1 MSEFTPESSPESDP
15 KSGNV
20 SSSGVYKSKL
30 FNFLNRR
37 SQELMHQSKTVLRH
51 LQVATIWGV
60 QIALYPV
67 YLLIQTGR
75 NFAWQLQASTAKR
88 AAGTIG
94 NQVANQPA
102 LPSSDQPITQVLELV
117 KEFLPQAFPQLPSLE
132 TSQLGNNN
140 LSIYTDYQSS
150 TQPEQGNNLTLI
162 NNISPQPLQQAQ
174 INSQSISQGD
184 RDEQDISSTMPR
196 SEDGLAE
203 VGLFVQGIANL
214 LTSRKLVLVGNNNQ
228 ILDILTPEQ
237 QQQLAKKIIWEIA
250 GYGYDRHCF
259 LQAQNKSQKTFS
271 PPLPTPQSPQTL
283 LPAKWFWQLMAWVQR
298 GEVAI
303 AANLFQESSLA
314 LVEPSINSS
323 NSSINSLDNSLNN
336 SSTNLLKIF
345 SAIDFSSLPISAATL
360 QTVDQQVY
368 EIEIKQIT
376 PASQWL
382 TNLGEKLLPL
392 VVAPQQVLSRYQHQ
406 GIDQGI
412 TNGTGNYLESNP
424 DHSPAN
430 SRENIW
436 ALIQGAIAYFFG
448 QKFPEE
454 ISPDFSPHLSPELS
468 RHSSDYILDNSA
480 SNALYPSINSSS
492 TYQELPF
499 SEDDWLTSADLFKT
513 DTSQELNNYEDED
526 MLDLPSIA
534 ETKLL
539 SSTNY
544 PSLAQ
549 VMAQKKK
556 KPKLPSHAPLVKKN
570 TSKNPPQNITK
581 KITGANSRA
590 IVSKSSSPK
599 PAKSSK
605 SISKYRDVEYGISNT
620 CDLSSNLDNN
630 NGDWIET
637 EVTSK
642 GYIKHPLQ
650 KCLEILDDLTLWI
663 EEFLGRIWQTI
674 KKIVKA

>member
-1 MSEFTPESSPESDP
+1 MSEFIPESSPESGTE
-15 KSGNV
+15 SGNV

-75 NFAWQLQASTAKR
+75 NFAWQLQAS
-88 AAGTIG
+88 AARRESRTIG
-94 NQVANQPA
+94 NQVDNQPI

-117 KEFLPQAFPQLPSLE
+117 KEFLPEGFFQVPILE
-132 TSQLGNNN
+132 TSHFGNNN
-140 LSIYTDYQSS
+140 LSIYSDYQLS
-150 TQPEQGNNLTLI
+150 TQIEQDTSLTLI
-162 NNISPQPLQQAQ
+162 NNTSPHSLRQSHDNTQPL
-174 INSQSISQGD
+174 SQGEIEKHGD
-184 RDEQDISSTMPR
+184 NLSTILSR
-196 SEDGLAE
+196 GEDGLAQ
-203 VGLFVQGIANL
+203 VGLYVQGIANL

-228 ILDILTPEQ
+228 ILDIMTPEQ
-237 QQQLAKKIIWEIA
+237 QQKLAKKIIWEIA
-250 GYGYDRHCF
+250 GYGYDRHRF
-259 LQAQNKSQKTFS
+259 FQAQNQSQRTFS
-271 PPLPTPQSPQTL
+271 PPLPNPQSPQTL
-283 LPAKWFWQLMAWVQR
+283 LPAKWFWKLMAWVQR
-298 GEVAI
+298 GEVAM

-314 LVEPSINSS
+314 LVAPSINSS
-323 NSSINSLDNSLNN
+323 SASINSLDN

-345 SAIDFSSLPISAATL
+345 SAIDFSSLPISSATL
-360 QTVDQQVY
+360 QIVDQQVY

-382 TNLGEKLLPL
+382 THLGEKLLPL
-392 VVAPQQVLSRYQHQ
+392 VVAPQQVLSRYKHQ

-412 TNGTGNYLESNP
+412 TNGIGDSLENN
-424 DHSPAN
+424 PAN

-448 QKFPEE
+448 QKSPEE
-454 ISPDFSPHLSPELS
+454 ISANFSPNQSHDQGNYEGN
-468 RHSSDYILDNSA
+468 YALDSA
-480 SNALYPSINSSS
+480 TPHAFYPGINLFP

-499 SEDDWLTSADLFKT
+499 SEDDWLTSEDLFKVVE
-513 DTSQELNNYEDED
+513 SQESNNYEDQD
-526 MLDLPSIA
+526 MLDLPSTL

-539 SSTNY
+539 SATNH

-556 KPKLPSHAPLVKKN
+556 KPRSPSQAPLAKKNTPSN
-570 TSKNPPQNITK
+570 TSKNITK
-581 KITGANSRA
+581 KSAGTNPRA
-590 IVSKSSSPK
+590 IANKSSAPK
-599 PAKSSK
+599 PAKSAK
-605 SISKYRDVEYGISNT
+605 PIAKYRDVEYGISNS
-620 CDLSSNLDNN
+620 CDISSDLDNN
-630 NGDWIET
+630 SGDWIET
-637 EVTSK
+637 EVTSR
-642 GYIKHPLQ
+642 GYVKHPLQ

-663 EEFLGRIWQTI
+663 EEFLGRIWQAI